1 MIIDVFANDESASLT
16 YSAEGSTKF
25 TGEEIKM
32 LLEKLQGVMN
42 GSQVSISVEE
52 VKFQRGQQ
60 LIDWLAEMNRQLH
73 PGEVRQ

>member
-1 MIIDVFANDESASLT
+1 
-16 YSAEGSTKF
+16 
-25 TGEEIKM
+25 
-32 LLEKLQGVMN
+32 VMK

-60 LIDWLAEMNRQLH
+60 LTDWLAEVGRQLQ

>member
-1 MIIDVFANDESASLT
+1 
-16 YSAEGSTKF
+16 
-25 TGEEIKM
+25 
-32 LLEKLQGVMN
+32 MN